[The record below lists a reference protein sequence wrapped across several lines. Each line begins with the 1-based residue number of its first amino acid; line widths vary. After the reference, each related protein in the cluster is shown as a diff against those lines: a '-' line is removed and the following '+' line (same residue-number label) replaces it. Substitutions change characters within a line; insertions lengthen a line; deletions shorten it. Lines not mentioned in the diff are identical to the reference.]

1 MDQNFINTLIA
12 VVGVLMGWV
21 LKVIWEGIKDLR
33 TDGATRD
40 GRLTELEILVAGK
53 YVTRDDFSIVIS
65 KLDDIRDRLALKAD
79 RADCDMHRRVDDR
92 GIRQ

>member
-21 LKVIWEGIKDLR
+21 LKVIWEAITGIRAEGK
-33 TDGATRD
+33 TRD
-40 GRLTELEILVAGK
+40 DRLNELEILVAGK

-79 RADCDMHRRVDDR
+79 RADCDMHRRANDGV
-92 GIRQ
+92 RQ

>member
-1 MDQNFINTLIA
+1 MDQNFINILIA

-33 TDGATRD
+33 ADGTVRD
-40 GRLTELEILVAGK
+40 NRLTELEILVAGK

-79 RADCDMHRRVDDR
+79 RTDCDMHRRVND
-92 GIRQ
+92 GVRQ

>member
-1 MDQNFINTLIA
+1 MDQTFVNTLIA

-21 LKVIWEGIKDLR
+21 LKVIWEGQKDLR
-33 TDGATRD
+33 SDGAIRD
-40 GRLTELEILVAGK
+40 NRLAELEVLVAGK
-53 YVTRDDFSIVIS
+53 YATREDFLIVIS

>member
-1 MDQNFINTLIA
+1 VDQNLINILIA

-21 LKVIWEGIKDLR
+21 LKVVWEALGELR
-33 TDGATRD
+33 TDGKTRD
-40 GRLTELEILVAGK
+40 DRLNELEILVAGK

-79 RADCDMHRRVDDR
+79 RADCDFHRRTTDMR
-92 GIRQ
+92 IGQ

>member
-1 MDQNFINTLIA
+1 MDQTFINTLIG

-21 LKVIWEGIKDLR
+21 LKVVWEALGELR
-33 TDGATRD
+33 NDGKTRD
-40 GRLTELEILVAGK
+40 DRLNELEILVAGK

-79 RADCDMHRRVDDR
+79 RSDCDMHRRANDGV
-92 GIRQ
+92 RQ

>member
-1 MDQNFINTLIA
+1 MDQNFINALVA

-33 TDGATRD
+33 SDGAVRD
-40 GRLTELEILVAGK
+40 NRLTELEILVAGK

-79 RADCDMHRRVDDR
+79 RSDCDFHRRTTDMR
-92 GIRQ
+92 IGQ